1 MGRWNGSGVPENPTM
16 PEQCAVC
23 GETKLRGWD
32 VCPACGHPYP
42 EPPPAPPDED
52 EEDEEDDDLNDEEW

>member
-1 MGRWNGSGVPENPTM
+1 VLEDPTM